1 MTALLE
7 VQDLTVH
14 YPLPFG
20 IGEIMTRSPR
30 RVVQA
35 VSGVNLRL
43 ERGETLGLV
52 GESGCGKSSLGRA
65 ILRLIEAK
73 SGRVL
78 FDGTDVLALD
88 KAGLFAFRKRAQM
101 VFQEPHASLNPRLT
115 VAETL
120 AEVLRVHRVCPRAA
134 IEARVPELLEAVG
147 LSADLGARRAAA
159 LSGGQC
165 QRVAIAR
172 ALAMGPELLISDESV
187 SALDVSIQAQI
198 LNLFMRLKREM
209 DLTMMFISHDLSV
222 VRHVCHRVGDVS
234 RPDRRA
240 RPDRADLPRPQAPLY
255 SGFAQGDPAHG
266 PGRRAASRGSRE
278 RAAEPGRVVR
288 RLRFPFALPAGYGR
302 LPRPPRTRAPPVRS
316 GRGCLPPV
324 SSLTLSRSDRGPSL
338 GSACRPGRRSV
349 SWLEKNTR
357 KEPRGG

>member
-7 VQDLTVH
+7 VRDLTVH

-20 IGEIMTRSPR
+20 IGEIMARSPR

-35 VSGVNLRL
+35 VNGVSLGL

-52 GESGCGKSSLGRA
+52 GESGCGKSTLGRA
-65 ILRLIEAK
+65 ILRLTEAK
-73 SGRVL
+73 SGRVV
-78 FDGTDVLALD
+78 FDGTEVLALD

-101 VFQEPHASLNPRLT
+101 VFQDPHASLNPRLT
-115 VAETL
+115 VAQTL

-134 IEARVPELLEAVG
+134 IDERVPRLLEAVG
-147 LSADLGARRAAA
+147 LSADLGARRPAA

-209 DLTMMFISHDLSV
+209 HLTMMFISHDLSV
-222 VRHVCHRVGDVS
+222 VRHVCHRVAVMYLGRIVELGPTEQIFRDPKHPYTQALLRAIPRMDPDAE
-234 RPDRRA
+234 RPA
-240 RPDRADLPRPQAPLY
+240 A
-255 SGFAQGDPAHG
+255 GPA
-266 PGRRAASRGSRE
+266 S
-278 RAAEPGRVVR
+278 EPPSPV
-288 RLRFPFALPAGYGR
+288 ALPTGCAFH
-302 LPRPPRTRAPPVRS
+302 PRCPSAMDVCRTAPAP
-316 GRGCLPPV
+316 
-324 SSLTLSRSDRGPSL
+324 TLRRSDHAET
-338 GSACRPGRRSV
+338 ACHLYPI
-349 SWLEKNTR
+349 
-357 KEPRGG
+357 

>member
-7 VQDLTVH
+7 VRDLKVH

-35 VSGVNLRL
+35 VNGVSLGL

-52 GESGCGKSSLGRA
+52 GESGCGKSTLGRA
-65 ILRLIEAK
+65 ILRLTAAK
-73 SGRVL
+73 SGRVV

-101 VFQEPHASLNPRLT
+101 VFQDPHASLNPRLT
-115 VAETL
+115 VAQTL
-120 AEVLRVHRVCPRAA
+120 AEVLRVHRVCPRDA
-134 IEARVPELLEAVG
+134 IDERVPRLLEAVG
-147 LSADLGARRAAA
+147 LSADLGARRPAA

-209 DLTMMFISHDLSV
+209 HLTMMFISHDLSV
-222 VRHVCHRVGDVS
+222 VRHVCHRVAVMYLGRIVELGPTEQIFRDPKHPYTQALL
-234 RPDRRA
+234 RAIPRMDPD
-240 RPDRADLPRPQAPLY
+240 
-255 SGFAQGDPAHG
+255 
-266 PGRRAASRGSRE
+266 
-278 RAAEPGRVVR
+278 AEPPAAAPASEPPSPV
-288 RLRFPFALPAGYGR
+288 ALPTGCAFH
-302 LPRPPRTRAPPVRS
+302 PRCPYAMDVCRTAPP
-316 GRGCLPPV
+316 P
-324 SSLTLSRSDRGPSL
+324 TLRRSDHAET
-338 GSACRPGRRSV
+338 ACHLYPV
-349 SWLEKNTR
+349 
-357 KEPRGG
+357 

>member
-7 VQDLTVH
+7 VRDLTVH

-35 VSGVNLRL
+35 VNGVNLRL

-222 VRHVCHRVGDVS
+222 VRHVCHRVAVMYLGRIVELGPTEQIFRDPKHPYTQALL
-234 RPDRRA
+234 RAIPRMDPDA
-240 RPDRADLPRPQAPLY
+240 EPPAAAAASEPPSPVALSAGCAFHPRCPQAMDVCRGP
-255 SGFAQGDPAHG
+255 PA
-266 PGRRAASRGSRE
+266 PA
-278 RAAEPGRVVR
+278 
-288 RLRFPFALPAGYGR
+288 LR
-302 LPRPPRTRAPPVRS
+302 
-316 GRGCLPPV
+316 
-324 SSLTLSRSDRGPSL
+324 RSDQAEV
-338 GSACRPGRRSV
+338 ACHLYPV
-349 SWLEKNTR
+349 
-357 KEPRGG
+357 

>member
-1 MTALLE
+1 MTALVE
-7 VQDLTVH
+7 VRDLTVH

-20 IGEIMTRSPR
+20 LGEVMTRSPR
-30 RVVQA
+30 RMVQA
-35 VSGVNLRL
+35 VNGVSLSL

-65 ILRLIEAK
+65 ILRLTAAK
-73 SGRVL
+73 SGEVL

-88 KAGLFAFRKRAQM
+88 KVGLFAFRKRAQM

-120 AEVLRVHRVCPRAA
+120 AEVLRVHRVCPRTA
-134 IEARVPELLEAVG
+134 IAARVLELLETVG
-147 LSADLGARRAAA
+147 LSADLGARRPAA

-222 VRHVCHRVGDVS
+222 VRHVCHRVAVMYLGRIVELGPTEQIFRDPKHPYTQALL
-234 RPDRRA
+234 RAIPRMDPDA
-240 RPDRADLPRPQAPLY
+240 APPAAAAATEPPSPVALSAGCAFHPRCPQAMDVCR
-255 SGFAQGDPAHG
+255 DPPA
-266 PGRRAASRGSRE
+266 PA
-278 RAAEPGRVVR
+278 
-288 RLRFPFALPAGYGR
+288 LR
-302 LPRPPRTRAPPVRS
+302 
-316 GRGCLPPV
+316 
-324 SSLTLSRSDRGPSL
+324 RSDQAEV
-338 GSACRPGRRSV
+338 ACHLYPV
-349 SWLEKNTR
+349 
-357 KEPRGG
+357 

>member
-7 VQDLTVH
+7 VRHLTVH

-20 IGEIMTRSPR
+20 LAEVMTRRPR

-35 VSGVNLRL
+35 VNGVSLSL

-65 ILRLIEAK
+65 ILRLTAAK
-73 SGRVL
+73 SGQVL

-101 VFQEPHASLNPRLT
+101 VFQEPHASLNPRLS
-115 VAETL
+115 VAKTL
-120 AEVLRVHRVCPRAA
+120 AEVLRVHRVCSRTA
-134 IEARVPELLEAVG
+134 IEARVLELLETVG
-147 LSADLGARRAAA
+147 LSADLGARRPAA

-222 VRHVCHRVGDVS
+222 VRHVCHRVAVMYLGRIVELGPTEQIFRDPKHPYTQALL
-234 RPDRRA
+234 RAIPRMDPDA
-240 RPDRADLPRPQAPLY
+240 APPAAAAASEPPSPVALSAGCAFHPRCPQAMDVCR
-255 SGFAQGDPAHG
+255 DPPA
-266 PGRRAASRGSRE
+266 PA
-278 RAAEPGRVVR
+278 
-288 RLRFPFALPAGYGR
+288 LR
-302 LPRPPRTRAPPVRS
+302 
-316 GRGCLPPV
+316 
-324 SSLTLSRSDRGPSL
+324 RSDQAEV
-338 GSACRPGRRSV
+338 ACHLYPV
-349 SWLEKNTR
+349 
-357 KEPRGG
+357 

>member
-7 VQDLTVH
+7 VRHLTVH

-20 IGEIMTRSPR
+20 LAEVMTRRPR

-35 VSGVNLRL
+35 VNGVSLSL

-65 ILRLIEAK
+65 ILRLTAAK
-73 SGRVL
+73 SGQVL

-101 VFQEPHASLNPRLT
+101 VFQEPHASLNPRLS
-115 VAETL
+115 VAKTL
-120 AEVLRVHRVCPRAA
+120 AEVLRVHRVCSRTA
-134 IEARVPELLEAVG
+134 IEARVLELLETVG
-147 LSADLGARRAAA
+147 LSADLGARRPAA

-222 VRHVCHRVGDVS
+222 VRHVCHRVAVMY
-234 RPDRRA
+234 
-240 RPDRADLPRPQAPLY
+240 L
-255 SGFAQGDPAHG
+255 
-266 PGRRAASRGSRE
+266 
-278 RAAEPGRVVR
+278 GRVVELGPTEQIFR
-288 RLRFPFALPAGYGR
+288 DPKHPYTQALLRAI
-302 LPRPPRTRAPPVRS
+302 PRMDPDAAPPAAAAASEPPSPVALS
-316 GRGCLPPV
+316 AGCAFHPRCPQAMDVCRDPPAPA
-324 SSLTLSRSDRGPSL
+324 LRRSDQAEV
-338 GSACRPGRRSV
+338 ACHLYPV
-349 SWLEKNTR
+349 
-357 KEPRGG
+357 

>member
-7 VQDLTVH
+7 VRDLTVN

-20 IGEIMTRSPR
+20 LGEVMTRSPR
-30 RVVQA
+30 RVIQA
-35 VSGVNLRL
+35 VNGVSLSL

-65 ILRLIEAK
+65 ILRLTAAR
-73 SGRVL
+73 SGQVL

-88 KAGLFAFRKRAQM
+88 KVGLFAFRKRAQM

-115 VAETL
+115 VAESL
-120 AEVLRVHRVCPRAA
+120 AEVLRVHRVCRRTA
-134 IEARVPELLEAVG
+134 IAARVLELLETVG
-147 LSADLGARRAAA
+147 LSADLRVRRPAA

-222 VRHVCHRVGDVS
+222 VRHVCHRIAVMYLGRIVELGPTEQIFREPKHPYTQALLRAIPRMD
-234 RPDRRA
+234 PDA
-240 RPDRADLPRPQAPLY
+240 KPPAVAAASEPPSPVALSAGCAFHPRCPQAMDVCRVP
-255 SGFAQGDPAHG
+255 PA
-266 PGRRAASRGSRE
+266 PA
-278 RAAEPGRVVR
+278 
-288 RLRFPFALPAGYGR
+288 LR
-302 LPRPPRTRAPPVRS
+302 
-316 GRGCLPPV
+316 
-324 SSLTLSRSDRGPSL
+324 RSDQAEV
-338 GSACRPGRRSV
+338 ACHLYPV
-349 SWLEKNTR
+349 
-357 KEPRGG
+357 

>member
-7 VQDLTVH
+7 VRDLTVH

-20 IGEIMTRSPR
+20 IGEIITRSPR

-65 ILRLIEAK
+65 ILRLTEAK
-73 SGRVL
+73 SGQVL
-78 FDGTDVLALD
+78 FDGADVLVLD
-88 KAGLFAFRKRAQM
+88 KTGLFAFHKRAQM

-134 IEARVPELLEAVG
+134 IEARVPELLETVG
-147 LSADLGARRAAA
+147 LSADLGARRPAA

-172 ALAMGPELLISDESV
+172 ALAMGPQLLISDESV

-222 VRHVCHRVGDVS
+222 VRHVCHRVAVMYLGRIVELGPTEQIFRDPKHPYTQALLKAIP
-234 RPDRRA
+234 RMDPD
-240 RPDRADLPRPQAPLY
+240 
-255 SGFAQGDPAHG
+255 
-266 PGRRAASRGSRE
+266 
-278 RAAEPGRVVR
+278 AEPPATARASE
-288 RLRFPFALPAGYGR
+288 PPSPIALPTGCAFH
-302 LPRPPRTRAPPVRS
+302 PRCPNAMDACRAPPAPALR
-316 GRGCLPPV
+316 
-324 SSLTLSRSDRGPSL
+324 RSDRVEV
-338 GSACRPGRRSV
+338 ACHLYPA
-349 SWLEKNTR
+349 
-357 KEPRGG
+357 

>member
-1 MTALLE
+1 LPIMTALLE
-7 VQDLTVH
+7 VRDLTVH

-35 VSGVNLRL
+35 VNGVNLRL

-222 VRHVCHRVGDVS
+222 VRHVCHRVAVMYLGRIVEFGPTEQIFRDPKHPYTQALL
-234 RPDRRA
+234 RAIPRMDPDA
-240 RPDRADLPRPQAPLY
+240 EPPAAAAASEPPSPVALSAGCAFHPRCPQAMDVCRGP
-255 SGFAQGDPAHG
+255 PA
-266 PGRRAASRGSRE
+266 PA
-278 RAAEPGRVVR
+278 
-288 RLRFPFALPAGYGR
+288 LR
-302 LPRPPRTRAPPVRS
+302 
-316 GRGCLPPV
+316 
-324 SSLTLSRSDRGPSL
+324 RSDQAEV
-338 GSACRPGRRSV
+338 ACHLYPV
-349 SWLEKNTR
+349 
-357 KEPRGG
+357 

>member
-7 VQDLTVH
+7 VRDLTVH

-20 IGEIMTRSPR
+20 LGEIMTRSPP

-35 VSGVNLRL
+35 VNGVSLSL

-65 ILRLIEAK
+65 ILRLTAAR
-73 SGRVL
+73 SGQVL
-78 FDGTDVLALD
+78 FEGTDVLALD
-88 KAGLFAFRKRAQM
+88 KVGLFIFRKRAQM

-120 AEVLRVHRVCPRAA
+120 AEVLRVHRVCPRITIA
-134 IEARVPELLEAVG
+134 ARVLELLETVG
-147 LSADLGARRAAA
+147 LSADLGVRRPAA

-222 VRHVCHRVGDVS
+222 VRHVCHRVAVMYLGRIVELGPTEQIFREPKHPYTQTLLRAIPRMD
-234 RPDRRA
+234 PDA
-240 RPDRADLPRPQAPLY
+240 EPPAATTASEPPSPVALSAGCAFHPRCPQAMDVCRVPP
-255 SGFAQGDPAHG
+255 GPAF
-266 PGRRAASRGSRE
+266 R
-278 RAAEPGRVVR
+278 
-288 RLRFPFALPAGYGR
+288 
-302 LPRPPRTRAPPVRS
+302 
-316 GRGCLPPV
+316 
-324 SSLTLSRSDRGPSL
+324 RSDQAEV
-338 GSACRPGRRSV
+338 ACHLYPV
-349 SWLEKNTR
+349 
-357 KEPRGG
+357 

>member
-7 VQDLTVH
+7 VRDLIVH

-20 IGEIMTRSPR
+20 LGEIMTRSHG

-35 VSGVNLRL
+35 VNGVSLSL

-65 ILRLIEAK
+65 ILRLTAAK
-73 SGRVL
+73 SGQVL

-101 VFQEPHASLNPRLT
+101 VFQEPHASLNPRLS
-115 VAETL
+115 VAKTL
-120 AEVLRVHRVCPRAA
+120 AEVLRVHRVCSRTA
-134 IEARVPELLEAVG
+134 IEARVLELLETVG
-147 LSADLGARRAAA
+147 LSADLGARRPAA

-172 ALAMGPELLISDESV
+172 ALAMGPDLLISDESV

-222 VRHVCHRVGDVS
+222 VRHVCHRVAVMYLGRIVELGPTEQIFRDPKHPYTQALL
-234 RPDRRA
+234 RAIPRMDPDA
-240 RPDRADLPRPQAPLY
+240 APPAAAAASEPPSPVALSAGCAFHPRCPQAMDVCRGP
-255 SGFAQGDPAHG
+255 PA
-266 PGRRAASRGSRE
+266 PA
-278 RAAEPGRVVR
+278 
-288 RLRFPFALPAGYGR
+288 LR
-302 LPRPPRTRAPPVRS
+302 
-316 GRGCLPPV
+316 
-324 SSLTLSRSDRGPSL
+324 RSDQAEV
-338 GSACRPGRRSV
+338 ACHLYPV
-349 SWLEKNTR
+349 
-357 KEPRGG
+357 

>member
-7 VQDLTVH
+7 VRDLTVH

-35 VSGVNLRL
+35 VNGVSFGL

-52 GESGCGKSSLGRA
+52 GESGCGKSTLGRA
-65 ILRLIEAK
+65 ILRLTEAK
-73 SGRVL
+73 SGEVM

-88 KAGLFAFRKRAQM
+88 RAGLFAFRRRAQM
-101 VFQEPHASLNPRLT
+101 VFQDPHASLNPRLT

-120 AEVLRVHRVCPRAA
+120 AEVLRVHRVCPRDATQ
-134 IEARVPELLEAVG
+134 ERVARLLEAVG
-147 LSADLGARRAAA
+147 LSAELAARRPAA

-222 VRHVCHRVGDVS
+222 VRHVCHRVAVMYLGRIVEHGPTEQIFRDPKHPYTQALLRAIPRMDPDAEPPAAAAASEPPSPVALSAGCVFHS
-234 RPDRRA
+234 RC
-240 RPDRADLPRPQAPLY
+240 PQAMDVCRGP
-255 SGFAQGDPAHG
+255 PA
-266 PGRRAASRGSRE
+266 PA
-278 RAAEPGRVVR
+278 
-288 RLRFPFALPAGYGR
+288 LR
-302 LPRPPRTRAPPVRS
+302 
-316 GRGCLPPV
+316 
-324 SSLTLSRSDRGPSL
+324 RSDQAEV
-338 GSACRPGRRSV
+338 ACHLYPV
-349 SWLEKNTR
+349 
-357 KEPRGG
+357 

>member
-7 VQDLTVH
+7 VRDLIVH

-20 IGEIMTRSPR
+20 LGEIMTRSHG

-35 VSGVNLRL
+35 VNGVSLSL

-65 ILRLIEAK
+65 ILRLTAAK
-73 SGRVL
+73 SGQVL

-101 VFQEPHASLNPRLT
+101 VFQEPHASLNPRLS
-115 VAETL
+115 VAKTL
-120 AEVLRVHRVCPRAA
+120 AEVLRVHRVCSRTA
-134 IEARVPELLEAVG
+134 IEARVLELLETVG
-147 LSADLGARRAAA
+147 LSADLGARRPAA

-222 VRHVCHRVGDVS
+222 VRHVCHRVAVMYLGRIVELGPTEQIFRDPKHPYTQALL
-234 RPDRRA
+234 RAIPRMDPDA
-240 RPDRADLPRPQAPLY
+240 APPAAAAASEPPSPVALSAGCAFHPRCPQAMDVCR
-255 SGFAQGDPAHG
+255 DPPA
-266 PGRRAASRGSRE
+266 PA
-278 RAAEPGRVVR
+278 
-288 RLRFPFALPAGYGR
+288 LR
-302 LPRPPRTRAPPVRS
+302 
-316 GRGCLPPV
+316 
-324 SSLTLSRSDRGPSL
+324 RSDQAEV
-338 GSACRPGRRSV
+338 ACHLYPV
-349 SWLEKNTR
+349 
-357 KEPRGG
+357 

>member
-7 VQDLTVH
+7 VRDLTVH

-35 VSGVNLRL
+35 VNGVNLRL

-222 VRHVCHRVGDVS
+222 VRHVCHRVAVMYLGRIVEFGPTEQIFRDPKHPYTQALL
-234 RPDRRA
+234 RAIPRMDPDA
-240 RPDRADLPRPQAPLY
+240 EPPAAAAASEPPSPVALSAGCAFHPRCPQAMDVCRGP
-255 SGFAQGDPAHG
+255 PA
-266 PGRRAASRGSRE
+266 PA
-278 RAAEPGRVVR
+278 
-288 RLRFPFALPAGYGR
+288 LR
-302 LPRPPRTRAPPVRS
+302 
-316 GRGCLPPV
+316 
-324 SSLTLSRSDRGPSL
+324 RSDQAEV
-338 GSACRPGRRSV
+338 ACHLYPV
-349 SWLEKNTR
+349 
-357 KEPRGG
+357 

>member
-65 ILRLIEAK
+65 ILRLTEAK

-115 VAETL
+115 VARTL

-147 LSADLGARRAAA
+147 LSADLGARRPAA

-222 VRHVCHRVGDVS
+222 VRHICHRVAVMYLGRIVEHGPTEQIFRDPKHPYTQALLRAIPRMDPDAEPPAAAAASEPPSPVALSAGCVFHS
-234 RPDRRA
+234 RC
-240 RPDRADLPRPQAPLY
+240 PQAMDVCRGP
-255 SGFAQGDPAHG
+255 PA
-266 PGRRAASRGSRE
+266 PA
-278 RAAEPGRVVR
+278 
-288 RLRFPFALPAGYGR
+288 LR
-302 LPRPPRTRAPPVRS
+302 
-316 GRGCLPPV
+316 
-324 SSLTLSRSDRGPSL
+324 RSDQAEV
-338 GSACRPGRRSV
+338 ACHLYPV
-349 SWLEKNTR
+349 
-357 KEPRGG
+357 

>member
-7 VQDLTVH
+7 VRHLTVH

-20 IGEIMTRSPR
+20 LAEVMTRRPR

-35 VSGVNLRL
+35 VNGVSLSL

-65 ILRLIEAK
+65 ILRLTAAK
-73 SGRVL
+73 SGQVL

-101 VFQEPHASLNPRLT
+101 VFQEPHASLNPRLS
-115 VAETL
+115 VAKAL
-120 AEVLRVHRVCPRAA
+120 AEVLRVHRVCSRTA
-134 IEARVPELLEAVG
+134 IEARVLELLETVG
-147 LSADLGARRAAA
+147 LSADLGARRPAA

-222 VRHVCHRVGDVS
+222 VRHVCHRVAVMYLGRIVELGPTEQIFRDPKHPYTQALL
-234 RPDRRA
+234 RAIPRMDPDA
-240 RPDRADLPRPQAPLY
+240 APPAAAAASEPPSPVALSAGCAFHPRCPQAMDVCR
-255 SGFAQGDPAHG
+255 DPPA
-266 PGRRAASRGSRE
+266 PA
-278 RAAEPGRVVR
+278 
-288 RLRFPFALPAGYGR
+288 LR
-302 LPRPPRTRAPPVRS
+302 
-316 GRGCLPPV
+316 
-324 SSLTLSRSDRGPSL
+324 RSDQAEV
-338 GSACRPGRRSV
+338 ACHLYPV
-349 SWLEKNTR
+349 
-357 KEPRGG
+357 

>member
-7 VQDLTVH
+7 VRDLIVH

-20 IGEIMTRSPR
+20 LGEIMTRSHG

-35 VSGVNLRL
+35 VNGVSLSL

-65 ILRLIEAK
+65 ILRLTAAK
-73 SGRVL
+73 SGQVL

-101 VFQEPHASLNPRLT
+101 VFQEPHASLNPRLS
-115 VAETL
+115 VAKTL
-120 AEVLRVHRVCPRAA
+120 AEVLRVHRVCSRTA
-134 IEARVPELLEAVG
+134 IEARVLELLETVG
-147 LSADLGARRAAA
+147 LSADLGARRPAA

-222 VRHVCHRVGDVS
+222 VRHVCHRVAVMYLGRIVELGPTEQIFRDPKHPYTQALL
-234 RPDRRA
+234 RAIPRMDPDA
-240 RPDRADLPRPQAPLY
+240 APPAAAAASEPPSTVALSAGCAFHPRCPQAMGVCRDPPAPALRWSDQAEVACHLY
-255 SGFAQGDPAHG
+255 
-266 PGRRAASRGSRE
+266 
-278 RAAEPGRVVR
+278 
-288 RLRFPFALPAGYGR
+288 
-302 LPRPPRTRAPPVRS
+302 PV
-316 GRGCLPPV
+316 
-324 SSLTLSRSDRGPSL
+324 
-338 GSACRPGRRSV
+338 
-349 SWLEKNTR
+349 
-357 KEPRGG
+357 

>member
-7 VQDLTVH
+7 IRDLTVH

-20 IGEIMTRSPR
+20 IGEIMTRSSR
-30 RVVQA
+30 GVVQA
-35 VSGVNLRL
+35 VNGVSLSL

-65 ILRLIEAK
+65 VLRLTAAK
-73 SGRVL
+73 SGQVL

-88 KAGLFAFRKRAQM
+88 KVRLFAFRKRAQM

-115 VAETL
+115 VAKTL

-134 IEARVPELLEAVG
+134 IEPRVLELLETVG
-147 LSADLGARRAAA
+147 LSADLSARRPAA

-209 DLTMMFISHDLSV
+209 ALTMMFISHDLGV
-222 VRHVCHRVGDVS
+222 VRHVCHRVAVMYLGRIVELGPTEQIFREPKHPYTQALLRAIPRMD
-234 RPDRRA
+234 PDA
-240 RPDRADLPRPQAPLY
+240 EPPAAAAASEPPSPVALSAGCAFHPRCPQAM
-255 SGFAQGDPAHG
+255 DVC
-266 PGRRAASRGSRE
+266 R
-278 RAAEPGRVVR
+278 
-288 RLRFPFALPAGYGR
+288 
-302 LPRPPRTRAPPVRS
+302 RPPAPALR
-316 GRGCLPPV
+316 
-324 SSLTLSRSDRGPSL
+324 RSDQAEV
-338 GSACRPGRRSV
+338 ACHLYPV
-349 SWLEKNTR
+349 
-357 KEPRGG
+357 

>member
-7 VQDLTVH
+7 VRDLKVH

-35 VSGVNLRL
+35 VNGVSLGL

-52 GESGCGKSSLGRA
+52 GESGCGKSTLGRA
-65 ILRLIEAK
+65 MLRLTAAQ

-78 FDGTDVLALD
+78 FDDTDVLALD
-88 KAGLFAFRKRAQM
+88 RAGLFAFRKRAQM
-101 VFQEPHASLNPRLT
+101 VFQDPHASLNPRLT
-115 VAETL
+115 VAKTL
-120 AEVLRVHRVCPRAA
+120 AEVLRVHRVCPPAA
-134 IEARVPELLEAVG
+134 IEARVPQLLEAVG
-147 LSADLGARRAAA
+147 LSADLGARRPAA

-209 DLTMMFISHDLSV
+209 HLTMMFISHDLSV
-222 VRHVCHRVGDVS
+222 VRHVCHRVAVMYLGRIVELGPTEQIFRDPKHPYTQALLEAIP
-234 RPDRRA
+234 RMDPD
-240 RPDRADLPRPQAPLY
+240 
-255 SGFAQGDPAHG
+255 
-266 PGRRAASRGSRE
+266 
-278 RAAEPGRVVR
+278 AEPPAAAAAGEPPSPV
-288 RLRFPFALPAGYGR
+288 AMPAGCAFH
-302 LPRPPRTRAPPVRS
+302 PRCPHAMEVCRRPAAPALR
-316 GRGCLPPV
+316 
-324 SSLTLSRSDRGPSL
+324 RSDQAEV
-338 GSACRPGRRSV
+338 ACHLYPV
-349 SWLEKNTR
+349 
-357 KEPRGG
+357 